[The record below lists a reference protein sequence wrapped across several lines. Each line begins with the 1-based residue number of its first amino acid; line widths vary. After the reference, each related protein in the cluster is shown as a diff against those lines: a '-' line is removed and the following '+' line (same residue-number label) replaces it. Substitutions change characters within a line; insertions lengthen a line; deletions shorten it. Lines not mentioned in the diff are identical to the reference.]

1 MSATVLCTVA
11 PEMRRRPGT
20 SLCCCHAP
28 QCRVE
33 QVWWL
38 SHRLW
43 VMSMPIRIITL
54 LLKINKN

>member
-11 PEMRRRPGT
+11 PEMRRRSGA
-20 SLCCCHAP
+20 SLCCYHAP

-43 VMSMPIRIITL
+43 VMSISIRKNIH
-54 LLKINKN
+54 LLKITKN